1 MVFMQLNQ
9 RVTLKD
15 FASTQVKTNLDPR
28 KCSIRFYLNGCKG
41 NLTWMNVI
49 WDVDIFVFAYH
60 HEAFTVFFLTFFNI
74 RRIICFY
81 GIVLNLVLSLTTRK
95 HLPSLLSKGFS

>member
-9 RVTLKD
+9 RVILKD

-41 NLTWMNVI
+41 NITCTNVI
-49 WDVDIFVFAYH
+49 WDV
-60 HEAFTVFFLTFFNI
+60 NI
-74 RRIICFY
+74 
-81 GIVLNLVLSLTTRK
+81 
-95 HLPSLLSKGFS
+95 